1 MEDFRCPLSSV
12 LKDRP
17 LAAASLR
24 LRGLGRRVHQPRPT
38 RKPSPRLPIVTPLTG
53 AQDDTTSAATT
64 SSAALPPRL
73 LGVRDAALYLG
84 VSPFTVRNMIRDGRL
99 QNVSVPGLTRVLVD
113 RLDLDSLIE
122 TWKKEFRIRHPKNG
136 AS

>member
-1 MEDFRCPLSSV
+1 
-12 LKDRP
+12 
-17 LAAASLR
+17 
-24 LRGLGRRVHQPRPT
+24 
-38 RKPSPRLPIVTPLTG
+38 
-53 AQDDTTSAATT
+53 
-64 SSAALPPRL
+64 
-73 LGVRDAALYLG
+73 
-84 VSPFTVRNMIRDGRL
+84 MIRDGRL